1 MQIEKLIQEKI
12 FEIESTEHVR
22 ILHAVE
28 SGSRAWGF
36 ASPNSDYDVRF
47 IYVRKQQ
54 DYLKLN
60 SVSDVINWQLDEVFD
75 INGWDLKKAL
85 CLLKNSNPTVF
96 EWNLSPIVYKTTDFW
111 QNHQEIINHYF
122 SCKAGVHHY
131 LNTAKTS
138 YQKFLTSNQI
148 KLKKYFY
155 VLRPILACHWILKYK
170 KPAPMLF
177 SELVNSMLEY
187 EMKPLIQD
195 LLDKKMNNSESSTS
209 NQIPEL
215 NNYILRNLN
224 LLEKQ
229 ANSLPDDKNHDWNAL
244 NQMFLDNF
252 LE

>member
-12 FEIESTEHVR
+12 SEIEQTEHVR

-47 IYVRKQQ
+47 IYVRKKQ

-60 SVSDVINWQLDEVFD
+60 PISDVINWQLDDVFD
-75 INGWDLKKAL
+75 INGWDLKKTL
-85 CLLKNSNPTVF
+85 CLLKNSNPTIF

-111 QNHQEIINHYF
+111 QKNQDIINHYF
-122 SCKAGVHHY
+122 SCKAGVYHY

-138 YQKFLTSNQI
+138 YEKFLTLDKV

-155 VLRPILACHWILKYK
+155 VLRPILACRWILKNK
-170 KPAPMLF
+170 QPAPMLF
-177 SELVNSMLEY
+177 SELVNSMLEP
-187 EMKPLIQD
+187 EMKSLIQD
-195 LLDKKMNNSESSTS
+195 LLDKKINSPESSTG
-209 NQIPEL
+209 NPIPEL

-224 LLEKQ
+224 LLKKE
-229 ANSLPDDKNHDWNAL
+229 ADSLCNDKNYDWNSL
-244 NQMFLDNF
+244 NQMFLD
-252 LE
+252 